1 MKVLIKNGL
10 VINPKTK
17 FNKKANIVIEAHN
30 ENSKISSINDKEI
43 KDYDHMIDASGMIVS
58 PGFVDIHTNFCEPG
72 FENKENLKTGCM
84 AAAKGGYTSIVLG
97 TDMKPLPCQV
107 NVIDKIKSKQPLLP
121 NTIYTTCTIT
131 NEKEN
136 EELSPFSFLKL
147 HGAVGAFEGN
157 IGVGNEALIDEA
169 IKLCKNINFPISFY
183 PENIPEIADEDY
195 DIPTLSKVLK
205 SRGINPGPTAEK
217 LGIDALPV
225 EREVYA
231 VANILEKTLKYQNDR
246 VELAHISSKDSI
258 EIIEKARKNGMKFY
272 VSVPILNT
280 FFSDKA
286 LAKIGTNAKLL
297 PPLRAETDR
306 KLIIQALKNNIIDI
320 ITSNHTPCL
329 HNEKTEPLD
338 KAAPGNITIEFV
350 LGICGTKL
358 VKDNGFTWDQIIE
371 KISVKPAE
379 FYGLNAGDLS
389 VGKPADLTI
398 FDPNEDWMVETTE
411 IKSKSKNT
419 ALLKQKLH
427 GKVKY
432 TVARGKLIYK
442 DINN

>member
-17 FNKKANIVIEAHN
+17 LNKKANIVIEAHN

-97 TDMKPLPCQV
+97 TDMRPLPCQV
-107 NVIDKIKSKQPLLP
+107 NVIDKIKSKQVLLP
-121 NTIYTTCTIT
+121 NSIYTTCTIT

-147 HGAVGAFEGN
+147 HGAVGAYEGN
-157 IGVGNEALIDEA
+157 IGVGNDILINEA
-169 IKLCKNINFPISFY
+169 IKTSKQLNFPISFY
-183 PENIPEIADEDY
+183 PENIPEIADEDFE
-195 DIPTLSKVLK
+195 ISLLAKILS
-205 SRGINPGPTAEK
+205 SRGINPGPIAEK

-225 EREVYA
+225 ERETYA
-231 VANILEKTLKYQNDR
+231 VANILEKANKYQNEK
-246 VELAHISSKDSI
+246 VELAHISSKESI
-258 EIIEKARKNGMKFY
+258 DIISKAKSLGMKFY

-286 LAKIGTNAKLL
+286 LIKIGTNAKLL

-306 KLIIQALKNNIIDI
+306 KLIISALKNNTIDI

-329 HNEKTEPLD
+329 HNEKTESLD

-358 VKDNGFTWDQIIE
+358 VKDNDFTWDQIID
-371 KISVKPAE
+371 KISVKPSE

-389 VGKPADLTI
+389 VGKPADITI
-398 FDPNEDWMVETTE
+398 FDPNEAWTVETTD

-419 ALLKQKLH
+419 ALLKQKLY

-442 DINN
+442 DIKN